1 MDITIIKGQI
11 PLLQDSCIEQINKG
25 YSSDKKYIV
34 HLNNNRKFLLRLFD
48 LNEYELKLNEFS
60 CLEKMRNFE
69 VKCSRPIEIGKL
81 SQVGYMLLSFIDGHD
96 ALEQFPNLSDREQF
110 NIGYEAG
117 KELKKIHLYIAPKHI
132 SPWHERKAKKH
143 KKYLDEYFA
152 CGMRIK
158 NDDYIIKFIE
168 QNIKLIKERPN
179 VFQHDDFHVGNI
191 IINDSKKI
199 TDRQRRIADEWI
211 RKNALGWGVGSS
223 SVAEINKKGI
233 VRATHSGFRRAIAS
247 LNRRLNSRVEY
258 LLIDAFYIP
267 YIRYYPMRY
276 KKARKNQKLKDA
288 KAKQL
293 AIINGDEK
301 SLSIAAASIIAKVYR
316 DNLMIRL
323 SKDRKYS
330 HYHWDRNKGYGTK
343 EHIEAIKKFGV
354 TRLHRRKFV
363 EKILQ

>member
-1 MDITIIKGQI
+1 MSKITAGLLFEKRIWRRGFRLIAGVDEVGRGSFAGPVVCGAVALPKNISRRKI
-11 PLLQDSCIEQINKG
+11 P
-25 YSSDKKYIV
+25 
-34 HLNNNRKFLLRLFD
+34 
-48 LNEYELKLNEFS
+48 
-60 CLEKMRNFE
+60 
-69 VKCSRPIEIGKL
+69 
-81 SQVGYMLLSFIDGHD
+81 
-96 ALEQFPNLSDREQF
+96 
-110 NIGYEAG
+110 
-117 KELKKIHLYIAPKHI
+117 
-132 SPWHERKAKKH
+132 
-143 KKYLDEYFA
+143 
-152 CGMRIK
+152 
-158 NDDYIIKFIE
+158 
-168 QNIKLIKERPN
+168 
-179 VFQHDDFHVGNI
+179 GNI